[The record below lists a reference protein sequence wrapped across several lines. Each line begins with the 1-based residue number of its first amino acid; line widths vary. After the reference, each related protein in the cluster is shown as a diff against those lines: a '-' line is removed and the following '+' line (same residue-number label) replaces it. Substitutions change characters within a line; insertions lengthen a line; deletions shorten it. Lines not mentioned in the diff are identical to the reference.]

1 LFINIKTYFIYE
13 SYTKN
18 YKKYIY
24 NIYNTKSYYETK
36 KKKKKKKIFY
46 LTLSSSSYS
55 PPLFPD
61 NFLAMKLGI
70 GAIKYVKITNN
81 GKNLLKNFK
90 WKINKKKKKNK

>member
-1 LFINIKTYFIYE
+1 MNLIQKIIK
-13 SYTKN
+13 
-18 YKKYIY
+18 
-24 NIYNTKSYYETK
+24 NIYIIYIIRKVTTKQ
-36 KKKKKKKIFY
+36 KKKKKIFY

-90 WKINKKKKKNK
+90 

>member
-1 LFINIKTYFIYE
+1 MNLIQKIIK
-13 SYTKN
+13 
-18 YKKYIY
+18 
-24 NIYNTKSYYETK
+24 NIYIIYIIRKVTTKQ
-36 KKKKKKKIFY
+36 KKKKKKIFY
-46 LTLSSSSYS
+46 QKLSSSTNS

-90 WKINKKKKKNK
+90 